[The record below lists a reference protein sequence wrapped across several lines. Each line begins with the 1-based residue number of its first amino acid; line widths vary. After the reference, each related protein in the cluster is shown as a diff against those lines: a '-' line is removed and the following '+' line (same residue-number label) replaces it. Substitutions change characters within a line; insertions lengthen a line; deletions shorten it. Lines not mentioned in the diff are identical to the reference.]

1 MVWDM
6 VVSKVVIMGGVSE
19 SCCSGSLMSRPWI
32 LGDWFG
38 GVFDMVSSRFWSSVS
53 RFGGGLERISSSVWG
68 SLSVVVSG
76 LLTSTET
83 DFGGGF
89 WDGFGSGGGFSGLFR
104 GFRRCRRLGRG
115 FRFRDYLSP
124 ELSLF
129 LCWLIRACFR
139 GL

>member
-1 MVWDM
+1 M
-6 VVSKVVIMGGVSE
+6 VVEVLV
-19 SCCSGSLMSRPWI
+19 
-32 LGDWFG
+32 
-38 GVFDMVSSRFWSSVS
+38 
-53 RFGGGLERISSSVWG
+53 
-68 SLSVVVSG
+68 VVVSG

-83 DFGGGF
+83 EGSFGGGF

-124 ELSLF
+124 ELPLF

-139 GL
+139 GLRNSPLLLLLLHRCHGLL